1 MLDELLYSGDAM
13 PKTFVAVVI
22 EISCKRYVSY
32 QENDIVC
39 ASTRSP

>member
-1 MLDELLYSGDAM
+1 MLDELLYSGDDM
-13 PKTFVAVVI
+13 PKTFATIVI

-39 ASTRSP
+39 ASTWSP